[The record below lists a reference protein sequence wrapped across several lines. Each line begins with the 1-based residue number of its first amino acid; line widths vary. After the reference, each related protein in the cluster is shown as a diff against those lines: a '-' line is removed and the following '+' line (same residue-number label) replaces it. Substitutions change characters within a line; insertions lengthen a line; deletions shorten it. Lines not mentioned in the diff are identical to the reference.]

1 MKPIAQTVASALTEM
16 QALSTPEPLVNIP
29 NWAKWAE
36 FNTCSD
42 PQLTAMVSAMARFVL
57 AMKENH
63 PPRWLSLLGTSG
75 NGKTHLAK
83 RAWRFACKRFGWDKT
98 GYLPE
103 FIYWPDFVD
112 RLRSGDAYEHFNDL
126 KNWPVL
132 ALDDIGAERD
142 STGFASEKLN
152 TINGGIAQNVANR
165 RDGAIASL
173 SRTLSLPRS
182 FRAIFNR
189 RYKRVTPVSR
199 NANPCCFTSVF
210 LSLHSSAHERYC
222 SRTFGNLRCPG
233 YSEVVQRGSKF
244 NGRATT
250 EPRELFASPSDNAT
264 TILFVHHAKEV
275 HPNTTSR
282 RVT

>member
-1 MKPIAQTVASALTEM
+1 
-16 QALSTPEPLVNIP
+16 
-29 NWAKWAE
+29 
-36 FNTCSD
+36 
-42 PQLTAMVSAMARFVL
+42 MVSAMARFVL

-152 TINGGIAQNVANR
+152 TLLGC
-165 RDGAIASL
+165 
-173 SRTLSLPRS
+173 
-182 FRAIFNR
+182 RA
-189 RYKRVTPVSR
+189 
-199 NANPCCFTSVF
+199 
-210 LSLHSSAHERYC
+210 
-222 SRTFGNLRCPG
+222 G
-233 YSEVVQRGSKF
+233 QW
-244 NGRATT
+244 
-250 EPRELFASPSDNAT
+250 
-264 TILFVHHAKEV
+264 TIL
-275 HPNTTSR
+275 TSNLGLDQLETVDR
-282 RVT
+282 RISSRIVRDNNIWVESTAEDYALRK